1 MRGENSEMKITRTE
15 NGRRDVQPRL
25 SHRPNYLNINGEV
38 VHKAGARQLLA

>member
-25 SHRPNYLNINGEV
+25 SDRPNYCNINGQAI
-38 VHKAGARQLLA
+38 HKAGAGQLLA